1 MPVRLELTTGEAHD
15 NRFVTELLSDLNQGA
30 VLLVIEDTMRT
41 GSEHSPVNTVRGPTF
56 LSETQ
61 RPFVFSHICTGRAIW
76 RSASSTGS
84 SNAGASLPG
93 MTNSRQ
99 TTLPSSSSQP
109 FRIWLR
115 AFYESYAVAMPA
127 R

>member
-15 NRFVTELLSDLNQGA
+15 NRLVTELLSDLKSGA
-30 VLLVIEDTMRT
+30 VLLADRGYDADWIRAFA
-41 GSEHSPVNTVRGPTF
+41 GEHGAWANIPPRRNRKD
-56 LSETQ
+56 Q
-61 RPFVFSHICTGRAIW
+61 FVLAHICTGRAIW

-99 TTLPSSSSQP
+99 TT
-109 FRIWLR
+109 
-115 AFYESYAVAMPA
+115 
-127 R
+127 